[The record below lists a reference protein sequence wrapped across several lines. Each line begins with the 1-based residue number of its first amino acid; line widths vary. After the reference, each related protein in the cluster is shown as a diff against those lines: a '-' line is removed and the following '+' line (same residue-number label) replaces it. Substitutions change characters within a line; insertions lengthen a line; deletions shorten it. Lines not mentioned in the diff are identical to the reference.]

1 MQVYMRTNIEID
13 DELVERAMK
22 VYQLSTKRAVV
33 ELALQRLVDSMAKAE
48 QLAMEGSG
56 WDGELSRLREGAAPA
71 AAEDAPRKRRKRPRG
86 R

>member
-1 MQVYMRTNIEID
+1 MRTNIEID

-33 ELALQRLVDSMAKAE
+33 ELALQRLVDSMSKAE

-56 WDGELSRLREGAAPA
+56 WDGDLAQMREGTSTTQ
-71 AAEDAPRKRRKRPRG
+71 APRPARASRKRSKKR
-86 R
+86 

>member
-1 MQVYMRTNIEID
+1 MRTNIEID
-13 DELVERAMK
+13 DDLVERAMK

-33 ELALQRLVDSMAKAE
+33 ELALQRLVDSMSKAE

-56 WDGELSRLREGAAPA
+56 WDGDLAQMREGSQAPA
-71 AAEDAPRKRRKRPRG
+71 KKRRPATSKRSRKKK